1 MLPQPPLSKF
11 DISAY
16 NAIARVRKFDE
27 VSKSENRARFPEEI
41 KVSGGKCRR
50 KVAETFFTSLNK
62 YHVRVL
68 KFSSFSKIVLYAASL
83 RRHASKQSSWWKKG
97 RYAPNRLD
105 TRLNVCRE
113 RTLFIYYPLRK
124 DARYARFASNDPQRR
139 NSHKPSGG
147 NSNATWLSE
156 QFTLR
161 CDLCIW
167 FTSWRW
173 CRGYIGCMQLQT
185 IRKTGADAAT
195 FLQPEATRTGLQ
207 RFFVRGGGWDGYRM
221 VKAQK
226 WGRGEVVEW
235 RKGQSWS
242 W

>member
-1 MLPQPPLSKF
+1 MPFKLE
-11 DISAY
+11 ATREW
-16 NAIARVRKFDE
+16 AIAPGWRK
-27 VSKSENRARFPEEI
+27 
-41 KVSGGKCRR
+41 
-50 KVAETFFTSLNK
+50 
-62 YHVRVL
+62 
-68 KFSSFSKIVLYAASL
+68 
-83 RRHASKQSSWWKKG
+83 RRHAPKSI
-97 RYAPNRLD
+97 RYSIKR
-105 TRLNVCRE
+105 RE
-113 RTLFIYYPLRK
+113 RILFIYYPLRK
-124 DARYARFASNDPQRR
+124 GARRYARFASNDPQRR

-195 FLQPEATRTGLQ
+195 FLQPGATRTGLQ

-221 VKAQK
+221 AKA
-226 WGRGEVVEW
+226 
-235 RKGQSWS
+235 
-242 W
+242 